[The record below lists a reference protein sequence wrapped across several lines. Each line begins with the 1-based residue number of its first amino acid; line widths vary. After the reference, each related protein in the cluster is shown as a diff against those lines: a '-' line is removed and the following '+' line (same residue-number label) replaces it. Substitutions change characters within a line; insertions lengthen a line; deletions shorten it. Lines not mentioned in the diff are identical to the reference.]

1 MQSSRDDGRPP
12 LPYLKQIC
20 DDFSPVR
27 ENLNPVTVY
36 YVNRN
41 LPMQFSFRLHGYIII
56 NSHPPAICLQK
67 TKLSA
72 NDEYVYAETMHAH
85 AYTMDGVNVDGIARV
100 FPLRPSSD
108 FSKKDS
114 DAFEKGDVTF
124 QSYPSIN
131 PTCIYELFQQQRI
144 FWRYLDEKLG
154 DLCEAE
160 RIKKRLVKFVPFPA
174 ASRLVED
181 VKNAPTHF
189 LQKLMSSLQ
198 PDDAPFFTN
207 CNTATATI
215 LQEAEYLSVKN
226 DFAESKRPSADIVTG
241 ASAVA
246 IGSTSRM
253 FFWGSRLQQLVVGLF
268 INREFKEDDP
278 SVAHQVAVLEQN
290 PELLKELVHKTNY
303 ILQVIDTWPLPQ
315 QKMALEQ
322 ILNDKTPLGKVFAKQ
337 AVVTFG
343 VMEYLGSA
351 LVMLQNVTE
360 NLMEKAKLV
369 P

>member
-1 MQSSRDDGRPP
+1 MA
-12 LPYLKQIC
+12 K
-20 DDFSPVR
+20 
-27 ENLNPVTVY
+27 
-36 YVNRN
+36 
-41 LPMQFSFRLHGYIII
+41 
-56 NSHPPAICLQK
+56 
-67 TKLSA
+67 
-72 NDEYVYAETMHAH
+72 
-85 AYTMDGVNVDGIARV
+85 
-100 FPLRPSSD
+100 
-108 FSKKDS
+108 
-114 DAFEKGDVTF
+114 
-124 QSYPSIN
+124 
-131 PTCIYELFQQQRI
+131 
-144 FWRYLDEKLG
+144 
-154 DLCEAE
+154 EAE